1 MLAQPAARCYAT
13 GCQGVNPWQPYRY
26 LSPPMPYQVYM
37 RHRVR
42 PHIIKLT
49 LDECSLYMAQ
59 RVAQAKQPDY
69 LVTRILSTNEQ
80 PND

>member
-1 MLAQPAARCYAT
+1 
-13 GCQGVNPWQPYRY
+13 
-26 LSPPMPYQVYM
+26 MPYQVYM

-49 LDECSLYMAQ
+49 LDESSIYMAQ

-69 LVTRILSTNEQ
+69 LVTRILTTNEQ
-80 PND
+80 PDD